1 MQGGPSR
8 HRESKDKA
16 RRTIMSYLQCQY
28 IKSTEPLTSNEDE
41 ATGQE
46 WTWGL
51 MTIGGS
57 GLTPRPIPIWKDCP
71 CRAHIVVHELKE
83 SQSIKGRH

>member
-41 ATGQE
+41 ADGTR
-46 WTWGL
+46 
-51 MTIGGS
+51 MDVGS
-57 GLTPRPIPIWKDCP
+57 HDHWWVGAYTQ
-71 CRAHIVVHELKE
+71 AHPHLERL
-83 SQSIKGRH
+83 SMPSSHSRT